1 MSFMN
6 PWAFWLLVPVA
17 VLALLGSYRGAR
29 QNSPLHRKIV
39 LDETKRSR
47 LKVVQIAALA
57 LMVVALARPVVK
69 SHSVAEHPRYAPIYL
84 ALDLSASM
92 RATDRRPSRLE
103 YSKEI
108 IRELL
113 KRDTS
118 HPFGLFGFTSNTL
131 ILSPATMDHTLVAT
145 ALESINPDFI
155 ISHATSL
162 KSLLESAAK
171 LPEKG
176 KRLVVFSDGGDEH
189 DIVRMLQICR
199 EGGITIYAVEAAAK
213 SGSPIPE
220 RDGGFVR
227 DEKGRLV
234 ISMQNPSFAQL
245 ARLSGGAVIDAE
257 DAREA
262 AAELESAFADDDLKA
277 EASVEVSVTEF
288 FWIPLLFAFILFF
301 IGVVRVPE
309 SLRIKGV
316 AVILALLG
324 MQSADASVTE
334 LWTLHEAYEA
344 YEKGDYNGTL
354 MLLRDPKES
363 SLQKSFAKA
372 SALYRLGAYKRAA
385 RTLLGIKS
393 DDAAVKAAIY
403 YDLGNCAVK
412 LGRFRSA
419 RGYYVKSLQLHP
431 DKKALENL
439 AAILFKKER
448 KEGSGPKAAAKTQK
462 APGGAKNGENGGSSG
477 KRAESKSSGGGQS
490 GSGEAKSGS
499 RPAAAVSKSST
510 LKHPLGSKAYEL
522 INKGY
527 LDERRPW

>member
-1 MSFMN
+1 MSFVN

-17 VLALLGSYRGAR
+17 VLALLGSNKGAR
-29 QNSPLHRKIV
+29 RKSPLHRKIV
-39 LDETKRSR
+39 LEETKRSW
-47 LKVVQIAALA
+47 LKVAQTAALA
-57 LMVVALARPVVK
+57 LMVVSLARPVVK
-69 SHSVAEHPRYAPIYL
+69 SHSVAKHARYAPIYL
-84 ALDLSASM
+84 ALDLSVSM
-92 RATDRRPSRLE
+92 RSTDREPSRLE

-108 IRELL
+108 IRKLL

-155 ISHATSL
+155 ISRATSL
-162 KSLLESAAK
+162 ESLLETVAK
-171 LPEKG
+171 LPEKS

-189 DIVRMLQICR
+189 DIGRMLQICR
-199 EGGITIYAVEAAAK
+199 EGGITLYAVEAATK
-213 SGSPIPE
+213 SGAPIPE
-220 RDGGFVR
+220 SGGGFVR

-234 ISMQNPSFAQL
+234 ISMQNPSFAEL
-245 ARLSGGAVIDAE
+245 ARLSGGAVIEAD
-257 DAREA
+257 DTREA
-262 AAELESAFADDDLKA
+262 AAWLESAFADDDLKA
-277 EASVEVSVTEF
+277 EASVEVNVTEF
-288 FWIPLLFAFILFF
+288 FWIPLLSALMLYLAS
-301 IGVVRVPE
+301 VVRVPDRF
-309 SLRIKGV
+309 RIKSI
-316 AVILALLG
+316 AAILALLG
-324 MQSADASVTE
+324 MQSSDASVTE

-344 YEKGDYNGTL
+344 YEKGDYNRTL
-354 MLLRDPKES
+354 ALLQDPKES

-385 RTLLGIKS
+385 RTLLLIKS

-412 LGRFRSA
+412 IKRFKSA
-419 RGYYVKSLQLHP
+419 REYYIKSLQLHP
-431 DKKALENL
+431 DEEALENL
-439 AAILFKKER
+439 AAILFKKEK
-448 KEGSGPKAAAKTQK
+448 KERNRHKAASKTQK
-462 APGGAKNGENGGSSG
+462 ASGGAKKSEKEGGSG
-477 KRAESKSSGGGQS
+477 KRTESKSSGSNQS

-499 RPAAAVSKSST
+499 RPAAAVSKSSP